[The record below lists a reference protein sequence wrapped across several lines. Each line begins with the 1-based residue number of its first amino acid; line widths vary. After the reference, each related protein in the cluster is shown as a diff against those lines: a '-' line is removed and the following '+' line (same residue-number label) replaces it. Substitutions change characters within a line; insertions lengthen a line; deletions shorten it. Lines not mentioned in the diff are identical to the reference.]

1 MHITIRVINGVGQI
15 WIVKVDRHAIVVV
28 IYTRMLLF
36 NLGSR
41 KITMKNIEGQKK
53 LIINP
58 LQGYFQLDGG
68 MSTEMVPD
76 VK

>member
-1 MHITIRVINGVGQI
+1 
-15 WIVKVDRHAIVVV
+15 
-28 IYTRMLLF
+28 MLLF